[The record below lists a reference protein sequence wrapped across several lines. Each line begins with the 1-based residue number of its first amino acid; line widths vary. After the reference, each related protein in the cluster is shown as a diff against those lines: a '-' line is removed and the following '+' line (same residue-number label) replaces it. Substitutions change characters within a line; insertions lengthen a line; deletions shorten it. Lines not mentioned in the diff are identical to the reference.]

1 MTDPTMTLH
10 ELAEALR
17 ANGVRATEDRLR
29 DMILT
34 GQFPFAF
41 GVTGQGGEKGG
52 EKSRATI
59 LIFRSRFYLWL
70 DEMLS
75 KEAVRI

>member
-34 GQFPFAF
+34 GRFPFAF
-41 GVTGQGGEKGG
+41 GVTGQGGDR
-52 EKSRATI
+52 SRATI

>member
-41 GVTGQGGEKGG
+41 GVTGKGG
-52 EKSRATI
+52 DRSRATI

>member
-1 MTDPTMTLH
+1 MTNPTMTLH

-17 ANGVRATEDRLR
+17 ANGVRATENRLR

-41 GVTGQGGEKGG
+41 GVTGQGG

>member
-41 GVTGQGGEKGG
+41 GVTGQGGEK
-52 EKSRATI
+52 SRATI
-59 LIFRSRFYLWL
+59 LIFRSRFDLGL
-70 DEMLS
+70 DERLS